1 MHKEIFRS
9 IFLFLLSSAVM
20 VFVSCGTRDEHLQP
34 LRYIALGD
42 SYTIGEGVEESQRF
56 PNLLVS
62 GLVKAGIPVEL
73 VANPAQT
80 GWTTE
85 DVLTMEIP
93 LFEKSNPQF
102 ATLLIGVNDWVQG
115 FTEERFRVNFI
126 LILERMLDVLPSSR
140 RLIVI
145 TIPDFSKTPEGSKY
159 ARGRD
164 ISAGIAAFN
173 AIILEESWKKGV
185 ASVDIFGLSQE
196 MNNDTSLIAADG
208 LHPSGLEYE
217 LWAKKVLHVAQQL
230 LRK

>member
-1 MHKEIFRS
+1 MS
-9 IFLFLLSSAVM
+9 ILLPVVLVFL
-20 VFVSCGTRDEHLQP
+20 SCGTKSRVQPP
-34 LRYIALGD
+34 LRYVALGD

-56 PNLLVS
+56 PNHLVL

-73 VANPAQT
+73 IANPAQT

-85 DVLTMEIP
+85 DVLNRELP

-115 FTEERFRVNFI
+115 FTKDRFRGNFV
-126 LILERMLDVLPSSR
+126 LILERMLAVLPSSR
-140 RLIVI
+140 RLVVV

-173 AIILEESWKKGV
+173 AVILEESWKKGV

-196 MNNDTSLIAADG
+196 MNNDTSLIAEDG

-217 LWAKKVLHVAQQL
+217 LWAKKALPVALEL